1 MNIRQI
7 NLVAPEISC
16 KIFYAMRLM
25 DVSEIIDFANVQL
38 PYKLF
43 KGFRSTAS
51 LTCSLLT

>member
-16 KIFYAMRLM
+16 KIFYVMRLM